1 VVTLAMVAHAA
12 GVSTGT
18 VSRTLNGSPSVSEAK
33 RQAVLEA
40 VRHLG
45 FRPNPVARGLA
56 GGRTLSI
63 GVLTP
68 TITSPYYGEMLGGVE
83 QELAAQGY
91 MPLFASARW
100 SEAGER
106 QGLAALVGRRVD
118 ALIVLAGL
126 LPNSVLVTYARHLP
140 MVVVGRAA
148 QAPGLFCLA
157 FDNRTGARLATQHL
171 IDSGHRRIAHITGN
185 LDQEDG
191 PLRLAGYRDA
201 LMAAGLAFDPAL
213 VIEGNFTEDSGQRA
227 LEQMLASGLDFTAV
241 FAGNDQMALA
251 AALALHR
258 RGRRVPDDVSLV
270 GFDDLAPAH
279 YAIPPLTTVHQPAY
293 LMGRQAAVAVMDLL
307 RGQQPRVQPPAPEL
321 VLRES
326 TRTLPR

>member
-1 VVTLAMVAHAA
+1 MVAHAA

-18 VSRTLNGSPSVSEAK
+18 VSRTLNGSTSVSEAK

-63 GVLTP
+63 GVVTP
-68 TITSPYYGEMLGGVE
+68 TITSPFYGEALGGVE
-83 QELAAQGY
+83 QELATNGY
-91 MPLFASARW
+91 MLLFASDRW
-100 SEAGER
+100 SEAGAR
-106 QGLAALVGRRVD
+106 QALAALVGRCVD

-126 LPNSVLVTYARHLP
+126 LPNSVLASYAQHLP

-148 QAPGLFCLA
+148 QEPGLFCIA
-157 FDNRTGARLATQHL
+157 FDNRTGARMATQHL
-171 IDSGHRRIAHITGN
+171 IDGGHRRIAHITGN
-185 LDQEDG
+185 LDLEDG
-191 PLRLAGYRDA
+191 PLRQAGYRDA
-201 LMAAGLAFDPAL
+201 LMAAGLACDPAL

-227 LEQMLASGLDFTAV
+227 VERMLATGLDFTAV

-251 AALALHR
+251 AALVLHR
-258 RGRRVPDDVSLV
+258 CGRRVPDDVSLV

-279 YAIPPLTTVHQPAY
+279 FAIPPLTTIRQPAY
-293 LMGRQAAVAVMDLL
+293 LMGRQAAVAVMALL
-307 RGQQPRVQPPAPEL
+307 RGQEPQVQLPEPEL

-326 TRTLPR
+326 TRTLQR

>member
-1 VVTLAMVAHAA
+1 MVAHAA

-18 VSRTLNGSPSVSEAK
+18 VSRTLNGSTSVSEAK

-63 GVLTP
+63 GVVTP
-68 TITSPYYGEMLGGVE
+68 TITSPFYGEALGGVE
-83 QELAAQGY
+83 QELAASGY
-91 MPLFASARW
+91 VPLFASARW

-106 QGLAALVGRRVD
+106 QALAALVGRRVD

-126 LPNSVLVTYARHLP
+126 LPNSVLATYAQHLP
-140 MVVVGRAA
+140 MVVLGRAA
-148 QAPGLFCLA
+148 QEPGLFCIA
-157 FDNRTGARLATQHL
+157 FDNRTGARMATQHL
-171 IDSGHRRIAHITGN
+171 IDGGHRRIAHITGN

-201 LMAAGLAFDPAL
+201 LMAAGLACDPAL
-213 VIEGNFTEDSGQRA
+213 VIEGNFTEESGQRA
-227 LEQMLASGLDFTAV
+227 LEQMLATGLDFTAI

-251 AALALHR
+251 GALVLHR
-258 RGRRVPDDVSLV
+258 CGRRVPDDVSLV

-279 YAIPPLTTVHQPAY
+279 FAIPPLTTIRQPAY

-307 RGQQPRVQPPAPEL
+307 RGQEPQVQLPAPEL

-326 TRTLPR
+326 TRTLVR